1 MILPKRFFAV
11 RLIRYSDQ
19 AKSTWKNW
27 GGTTREIGKLHP
39 PNETSYLWR
48 ASNADVSSSGP
59 FSDFTGY
66 DRILLFLSGSGL
78 KLTFPTITWTL
89 QLPLIEQVHF
99 RGETPCHCD
108 LLGTDPVSDWN
119 FIWRRDRGTALVYL
133 HPRFDPNPFQA
144 SVVYSPHGRAQVVAR
159 TETVETAEEFLL
171 DKGDA
176 LVVDTI
182 ENGY

>member
-78 KLTFPTITWTL
+78 KLTFPTAAPTDRASSL
-89 QLPLIEQVHF
+89 QRGDPLPLRPPRHRPGQRLELHLAEGPRDGPRLPPPPLRPQPIPSF
-99 RGETPCHCD
+99 SS
-108 LLGTDPVSDWN
+108 LLSTWQGSSGCQD
-119 FIWRRDRGTALVYL
+119 RDRGDCRGIPA
-133 HPRFDPNPFQA
+133 
-144 SVVYSPHGRAQVVAR
+144 
-159 TETVETAEEFLL
+159 
-171 DKGDA
+171 
-176 LVVDTI
+176 
-182 ENGY
+182 